1 MKTILFF
8 LLILNIYADNAER
21 VWKFFKKHGF
31 TDAGAGGFMGNIDK
45 ESGCEP
51 KKMQHSEEGRVG
63 MKVNEYVSK
72 TNSKKYSRK
81 KFTTDKVGF
90 GLCQWTSQPRKEK
103 LYDRC
108 VGKIESLS
116 CQLDHLKDELFDW
129 SEYANRYKEM
139 ISILRK
145 SNNLREC
152 VKVVA
157 QTFEKCRKCNT
168 TAEINDRKKRAKKY
182 CKRFTGK
189 DDCEKKKKKKKEK
202 EKET

>member
-1 MKTILFF
+1 MKAILFF

-21 VWKFFKKHGF
+21 VWRFFKDRGF

-51 KKMQHSEEGRVG
+51 RKMQYSKMKDVG
-63 MKVNEYVSK
+63 MGLDEYVSR
-72 TNSKKYSRK
+72 TNSRSYSRK

-90 GLCQWTSQPRKEK
+90 GLCQWTSKPRKEK

-116 CQLDHLKDELFDW
+116 CQLDHLEDELFYW
-129 SEYANRYKEM
+129 SSYANRYKEM

-157 QTFEKCRKCNT
+157 QTFEKCAKCDQDS
-168 TAEINDRKKRAKKY
+168 EINDRKKRAKKY
-182 CKRFTGK
+182 CKRFTGR
-189 DDCEKKKKKKKEK
+189 DEC
-202 EKET
+202 